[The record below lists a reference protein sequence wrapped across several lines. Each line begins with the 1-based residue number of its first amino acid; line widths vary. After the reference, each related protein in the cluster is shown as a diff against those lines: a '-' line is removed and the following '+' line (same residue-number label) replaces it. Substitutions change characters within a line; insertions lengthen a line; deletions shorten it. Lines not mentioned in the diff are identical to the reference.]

1 MQKEFRVTKHSRI
14 SEALRELVFEPRLE
28 LNEAL
33 DKYYAPGYTHR
44 SDGTSLDRAAF
55 AEMVAATRSRIV
67 SGTVTVLDEL
77 RDGPTY
83 AERHVFEITMVDGS
97 TLRRE
102 VSVFGSYAEDGR
114 FRRLSETGFS
124 VGPDGTR

>member
-1 MQKEFRVTKHSRI
+1 MNHSRI

-28 LNEAL
+28 LDEAL
-33 DKYYAPGYTHR
+33 DKYYAPGYVHR
-44 SDGTSLDRAAF
+44 SDGTSLDRAEF
-55 AEMVAATRSRIV
+55 AEMVARTRSQIV

-83 AERHVFEITMVDGS
+83 AERHVFEITMLDGS

-102 VSVFGSYAEDGR
+102 ISIFGSFAEDGR
-114 FRRLSETGFS
+114 FQHLSETGFS
-124 VGPDGTR
+124 VSPDETRRTT